1 MSGRISQLL
10 GNYILQL
17 ANGQRIQ
24 LELKQKMIGKSFA
37 MNFALS
43 GTPIEFVYN
52 YNMTTD
58 CIDVPSQTVGVYQ
71 GYNVLL
77 YPGIPGGNFYADDSA
92 VFQGRIANTDPLT
105 IKFTYVNNPICTLML
120 LVYQKTD
127 GWYGF
132 STMFQD
138 VTLIKV
144 D

>member
-1 MSGRISQLL
+1 
-10 GNYILQL
+10 
-17 ANGQRIQ
+17 
-24 LELKQKMIGKSFA
+24 

-105 IKFTYVNNPICTLML
+105 IKFTYCVNFYCTGSSSRF
-120 LVYQKTD
+120 KCD
-127 GWYGF
+127 
-132 STMFQD
+132 
-138 VTLIKV
+138 I
-144 D
+144 